1 MKNRIVKFFAVLLAV
16 MMLLPLA
23 VAADSY
29 QTYTYSIDG
38 TQLASPHAYV
48 ANSKV
53 IDWTKMGLPVALE
66 QVQDMFVDKNGNVY
80 LVDDKLSTVFVLD
93 KNFKYKFQINS
104 FINSNGIEDSLNTCR
119 GCFVTDDYIYVA
131 DTYNKRIVLF
141 DLNGNYVKH
150 LEEPTS
156 DIFEDDNLYQPEAI
170 AVDAT
175 GRIYVVCSH
184 SYQGIIS
191 LNAKGEFQGY
201 IGAQKVTVSAWELFW
216 KRFQSAE
223 QRRRSEKKLSVPYNN
238 ITIDD
243 EGFIYV
249 TTTGIDPGSQQ
260 SSITSKDGTYAPVKK
275 FNAGGKD
282 ILGRNGFFGPGGEV
296 NIEGGD
302 KDIAGKPSRIVDV
315 ALGPA
320 GTWSIIDEGRSK
332 IYTYDQFGQLLFIFG
347 DKGDLQGNVEKM
359 KAIAYKGNDI
369 LIFDSFLKAITVYTR
384 TDYGDTLIRALQ
396 NEIDR
401 KHDLAV
407 SDYQEI
413 LKRNSNFDAAYI
425 GIGKALYRQGKY
437 QEAMKMFSAA
447 YETENYSKAL
457 KEIRQNAADVYF
469 IPVVIIIVLLC
480 IGITKFFGYA
490 GKINKKTALK
500 RGKKTF
506 KEEILYAFHLIF
518 HPFDGFWDLK
528 HEKRGSVRGA
538 TFWLVLG
545 VISVCYQSIGRAY
558 IFNPR
563 ASYGAM
569 FGTVLSLLVPVF
581 LWTISNWCLT
591 TLFDGEG
598 SVKDIYIATCY
609 SAVPLV
615 LLIIPA
621 TALTNIL
628 TLSEA
633 SIYTMLTS
641 IAWVWVGILIV
652 FGTQVTHDYPIGK
665 NLITCIGTIVA
676 MAVIMFCCMLF
687 SMLMMKMVT
696 FVTGIVVELSY
707 R

>member
-1 MKNRIVKFFAVLLAV
+1 
-16 MMLLPLA
+16 
-23 VAADSY
+23 
-29 QTYTYSIDG
+29 
-38 TQLASPHAYV
+38 
-48 ANSKV
+48 
-53 IDWTKMGLPVALE
+53 MGLQMPLQKVE
-66 QVQDMFVDKNGNVY
+66 DMVVDKEGNVY
-80 LVDDKLSTVFVLD
+80 LVDEKLSTVFVLD
-93 KNFKYKFQINS
+93 KNFKYKFHINS

-141 DLNGNYVKH
+141 DLNGNYVRH

-156 DIFEDDNLYQPEAI
+156 DIFEDDNLYQP
-170 AVDAT
+170 DALAGDAA
-175 GRIYVVCSH
+175 GRIYVVCTH

-191 LNAKGEFQGY
+191 LNANGEFQGY
-201 IGAQKVTVSAWELFW
+201 VGAQKTSVSAWTLFW
-216 KRFQSAE
+216 RRFQSEE
-223 QRRRSEKKLSVPYNN
+223 QRRKANKILSIPYNN

-243 EGFIYV
+243 EGFIYC
-249 TTTGIDPGSQQ
+249 TTSGIDSGLQQ
-260 SSITSKDGTYAPVKK
+260 GSITSKDGTYAPVKK
-275 FNAGGKD
+275 FNAAGKD
-282 ILGRNGFFGPGGEV
+282 ILGRNGFFGPGGDV
-296 NIEGGD
+296 NISGG
-302 KDIAGKPSRIVDV
+302 KASRITDV

-320 GTWSIIDEGRSK
+320 GSWSIIDEDRSK

-347 DKGDLQGNVEKM
+347 DKGDLQGNIERMEAITYQGTNILVFDGYHQ
-359 KAIAYKGNDI
+359 AIA
-369 LIFDSFLKAITVYTR
+369 VYTR

-401 KHDLAV
+401 KHDMAV
-407 SDYQEI
+407 EDYQEI

-437 QEAMKMFSAA
+437 EEAMKMFSAA
-447 YETENYSKAL
+447 YETDNYSKAL
-457 KEIRQNAADVYF
+457 KEIRQGLADDYF
-469 IPVVIIIVLLC
+469 LLVVALIIVIC
-480 IGITKFFGYA
+480 IVIVKFFGYA
-490 GKINKKTALK
+490 GKVNKRTALK
-500 RGKKTF
+500 KGKKTF
-506 KEEILYAFHLIF
+506 KEEVLYAFHVIF

-528 HEKRGSVRGA
+528 HEGRGSVRGA

-545 VISVCYQSIGRAY
+545 LVAVCYQSVGRAY

-569 FGTVLSLLVPVF
+569 FGTMLSLLVPVL

-621 TALTNIL
+621 TAITNIL

-641 IAWVWVGILIV
+641 VAWVWVGILIV

-665 NLITCIGTIVA
+665 NLITCLGTIVA

-696 FVTGIVVELSY
+696 FIMGIVVELSY